1 MESRDGTSSARVVE
15 QTPAALRMEHRT
27 SRETALAGAHWHPE
41 VTETFAVRA
50 GRLALAVDGTWHSLG
65 PGEHLTIPAGAVHE
79 SRVEEAELV
88 MDHEVR
94 PPGHHRQMFEVMFAL
109 DRLGRLTSSGIP
121 LDPLALGLLWRYQ
134 DGYLAGPPAILQR
147 ALFGGLDQLARAVGH
162 HRRLALAAGLPADAW
177 DD

>member
-15 QTPAALRMEHRT
+15 QTPEALRMEHRRA
-27 SRETALAGAHWHPE
+27 RETVLAGPHWHPE
-41 VTETFAVRA
+41 ITETFAVRE
-50 GRLALAVDGTWHSLG
+50 GRLGLTVDGIRRSLG
-65 PGEHLTIPAGAVHE
+65 PGDIVTVPAGAVHE

-109 DRLGRLTSSGIP
+109 DRLGRLTASGVP

-134 DGYLAGPPAILQR
+134 DGYLAGPPPILQR
-147 ALFGGLDQLARAVGH
+147 ALLGGLDRLARGVGH
-162 HRRLALAAGLPADAW
+162 HRRLARSAGLPAEAW